1 MNREDL
7 ENIAND
13 VNLIDTAISK
23 ALPPIIKVIGVG
35 GGGNNAINHMYNEG
49 ISDVTFVVCNTDA
62 QALKNSP
69 VPTKVQIG
77 DGLGAGNDPEKGRQ
91 YAEDDADKIAE
102 IFNDDTKMVFIT
114 AGMGGGTGTGAGP
127 VVARIAKEKGLLTV
141 GIVTIPF
148 LFEGKKKIL
157 KALDGADEMAKY
169 VDALLIINNERIT
182 EIYADLDFINAFNKA
197 DDTLSTAAR
206 SISEIITCDGYIN
219 LDFNDV
225 NTTLRDGGTAIISAG
240 YGEGEGRVT
249 KAIEDALNSPLL
261 RNRNIFGSKHLLFN
275 LYFSRQAQTPFQMAE
290 AAEITNFVN
299 TLDPDVDVIW
309 GIAFDDS
316 LGDKVKMTILAAG
329 FENNFRQDQTAPAQA
344 PAPQPA
350 VRRPAAPAADL
361 RQNPSVRQGGAQS
374 ARYAN
379 TIPFDEEPVMT
390 VQQPPMQQPRQ
401 PEAVRSREAS
411 EKRIENEYGSERLE
425 GIKSNVDRTRYVVLK
440 PSQLEDVALIDK
452 LERAPAYNRDKRTSD
467 EIKNM
472 GIVSENVIIDDDP
485 RHNDGG
491 NLISF

>member
-1 MNREDL
+1 MNREEL
-7 ENIAND
+7 ENIAKD
-13 VNLIDTAISK
+13 VNLIDIATSK

-329 FENNFRQDQTAPAQA
+329 FENNFRQDQAAPAPA
-344 PAPQPA
+344 PAPQPS
-350 VRRPAAPAADL
+350 VRRPATPVTDL
-361 RQNPSVRQGGAQS
+361 RQNPTVRHSAPQS
-374 ARYAN
+374 MRGN
-379 TIPFDEEPVMT
+379 TIPFDEEPVMAY
-390 VQQPPMQQPRQ
+390 QQPVQQPRQ
-401 PEAVRSREAS
+401 AEAVRSREAS

-440 PSQLEDVALIDK
+440 PSQLEDMALIDK

-472 GIVSENVIIDDDP
+472 GTAMSEAVMDDDL
-485 RHNDGG
+485 RHTNDGG

>member
-7 ENIAND
+7 ENIAKD
-13 VNLIDTAISK
+13 VNLVEPTSSK
-23 ALPPIIKVIGVG
+23 ALPPIIKVVGVG
-35 GGGNNAINHMYNEG
+35 GGGNNAINHMYNQG

-148 LFEGKKKIL
+148 LFEGRKKIL
-157 KALDGADEMAKY
+157 KAFDGADEMAKY

-225 NTTLRDGGTAIISAG
+225 NTTLRGGGTAIISAG
-240 YGEGEGRVT
+240 YGEGEGRVG

-275 LYFSRQAQTPFQMAE
+275 LYFSRQAQTPFQMSE
-290 AAEITNFVN
+290 AAEITDFVN

-309 GIAFDDS
+309 GIAFDDT

-329 FENNFRQDQTAPAQA
+329 FENNFRQDQAA
-344 PAPQPA
+344 PAPAAAPQPT
-350 VRRPAAPAADL
+350 VRRPATSAADL
-361 RQNPSVRQGGAQS
+361 RQNPSVRTSSGQGV
-374 ARYAN
+374 RHN
-379 TIPFDEEPVMT
+379 TIPFDDEPQPT
-390 VQQPPMQQPRQ
+390 VQQQPVQ
-401 PEAVRSREAS
+401 PKPADAARSREAS

-440 PSQLEDVALIDK
+440 PSQLEDIALIDK

-467 EIKNM
+467 EIKSM
-472 GIVSENVIIDDDP
+472 DTATGHVMDDDM
-485 RHNDGG
+485 RQNDSG

>member
-13 VNLIDTAISK
+13 VNIIEPTSTK

-49 ISDVTFVVCNTDA
+49 INDVTFVVCNTDA

-77 DGLGAGNDPEKGRQ
+77 DGLGAGNDPEKGRK

-275 LYFSRQAQTPFQMAE
+275 LYFSRQAATPFQMAE

-329 FENNFRQDQTAPAQA
+329 FENNFRQDQTAPAPA
-344 PAPQPA
+344 PAAA
-350 VRRPAAPAADL
+350 VRRPATPAAEL
-361 RQNPSVRQGGAQS
+361 HQNPTFRQSTMQGGRS
-374 ARYAN
+374 N
-379 TIPFDEEPVMT
+379 TIPFDEEPAVRP
-390 VQQPPMQQPRQ
+390 QPNPQPRQ
-401 PEAVRSREAS
+401 PETARSREAS

-440 PSQLEDVALIDK
+440 PSQLEDIAVIDK

-472 GIVSENVIIDDDP
+472 GIVSDNIIEDDVRNSD
-485 RHNDGG
+485 NG